1 MSRREL
7 RALLA
12 DQRGSSAYCNL
23 PQRGTRSSRNRA
35 QLQPTGRMSDQEEEV
50 SMADRLLEMAESKN
64 RRKDEELRRSSQML
78 QEAEVEVQTCR
89 SQVDRYAAEIER
101 VKVQCELE
109 KHRAL
114 DLLRGEHAGQ
124 LKFLQTQTERKR
136 ERIDNWIAELKE
148 WVERENQGY
157 RDRID
162 VLEGE
167 LYKRQAR
174 PNPHD
179 PYLTAVLR

>member
-23 PQRGTRSSRNRA
+23 PQRGTRSARNQA

-50 SMADRLLEMAESKN
+50 SMADRLLELERRLEMAESEN

-124 LKFLQTQTERKR
+124 LKFLQTQTERER

-148 WVERENQGY
+148 WVERENQGS
-157 RDRID
+157 IEIG
-162 VLEGE
+162 LMF
-167 LYKRQAR
+167 
-174 PNPHD
+174 
-179 PYLTAVLR
+179 